1 MLMLE
6 CKRLMRVNSD
16 SWLYRCTWA
25 ISRYTKNNLF
35 VMGCR
40 CQSVNL
46 RVNFENFCI
55 KTVVCLLVQK
65 IYLNKVIIV
74 YSETGA
80 SWNQRCLCQIFRKQ
94 CVNKSQSKPKLVD
107 KRSNCDFQF
116 TSLFLVSII
125 HRRKYSLYH
134 CINTRFEQSITSNFW
149 KIRPKARIS
158 KELWRT
164 RERKMYDK

>member
-6 CKRLMRVNSD
+6 CKRLMRIIPTPDHTGALEPSLV
-16 SWLYRCTWA
+16 
-25 ISRYTKNNLF
+25 IQKNNLF

-40 CQSVNL
+40 CQSVHL

-80 SWNQRCLCQIFRKQ
+80 S
-94 CVNKSQSKPKLVD
+94 
-107 KRSNCDFQF
+107 
-116 TSLFLVSII
+116 
-125 HRRKYSLYH
+125 
-134 CINTRFEQSITSNFW
+134 
-149 KIRPKARIS
+149 
-158 KELWRT
+158 
-164 RERKMYDK
+164 